1 MTAFSNA
8 LEGFLFG
15 SFNPF
20 GTARRSDYW
29 LIMPL
34 IWFGIL
40 AFLVM
45 DAREVWAALLAREVP
60 NLSPFHYGSVLLFV
74 FTLPGRF
81 CLTIRRLHDSR
92 KSARW
97 VLLPIKAFVLAVLG
111 MVGLLSAAM
120 VAAPG
125 AEMLSLGLIL
135 SLRFGEDAM
144 IWPILF
150 AFAQAVEMGMLD
162 GMMVGYEAPG
172 LREMVDGFVASF
184 AAGFSDDAQLASA
197 SLFIV
202 LLLFGGPPVMMLFFF
217 FLMSLPSRDIEDDFS
232 AGEFASS
239 AGKHRTR
246 RADEVSPAMAS
257 YAALDVIHAKP
268 TAETEAQRK
277 AAVSALYR
285 QRILREEDDGE
296 ATA

>member
-1 MTAFSNA
+1 MR
-8 LEGFLFG
+8 
-15 SFNPF
+15 PF
-20 GTARRSDYW
+20 FDVG
-29 LIMPL
+29 
-34 IWFGIL
+34 
-40 AFLVM
+40 
-45 DAREVWAALLAREVP
+45 DADAVT
-60 NLSPFHYGSVLLFV
+60 NGPFEAY
-74 FTLPGRF
+74 
-81 CLTIRRLHDSR
+81 
-92 KSARW
+92 
-97 VLLPIKAFVLAVLG
+97 
-111 MVGLLSAAM
+111 
-120 VAAPG
+120 
-125 AEMLSLGLIL
+125 LSLAL
-135 SLRFGEDAM
+135 
-144 IWPILF
+144 
-150 AFAQAVEMGMLD
+150 LD

-268 TAETEAQRK
+268 TPETEAQRK

-285 QRILREEDDGE
+285 KRILREEDDGE